1 MRRAMPA
8 TLSALR
14 GAPRILLTALRPL
27 RRGVRIAVVT
37 LFALPVLIFVVLAG
51 ALAWANTEAGRGV
64 IARQAGALVP
74 GLAIEGLTGPLP
86 GRIGIARLSMAD
98 ATGAWVEVKNAEV
111 ALDLMALLR
120 RELRITTLTAQRVA
134 LHRLPPGDGTPAP
147 PPDPDAPL
155 IPFLPALPVA
165 VHLDRLEVARIE
177 LGAPVLGVA
186 AVLALEG
193 SASLDA
199 GALAARLEA
208 RRLDAPAQASLVLDL
223 APGADR
229 LTARLDASEPAG
241 GLLATALGLPDRA
254 ARARL
259 SLDGPATGARLD
271 LDAALGEDVTVTAQG
286 TLSAAPDGAAA
297 ARIDLRIAAA
307 PLLPDALRTVAMP
320 AEVSI
325 DAGIDAA
332 RRVALRG
339 ATLRIPAGQATAQGS
354 ADLAAETLDITARI
368 EQRGSAAL
376 GALVPPIARWAALTI
391 EAQASGPMRAP
402 RVALDATAQGF
413 ASDTP
418 ALVATLGETPRLR
431 LRAAL
436 PTRIEA
442 LSIDG
447 AALRITA
454 EGDIGET
461 LDATLRVVAA
471 DLAPLLPGLA
481 GGLQAEARLTGPR
494 SDPSVA
500 LTARGER
507 LERDGQV
514 LEAPELALSI
524 ATPFSA
530 PRAEGTLRATYA
542 GLPATLD
549 LHGVPEG
556 EALRIERLAF
566 AFGPAR
572 VDAHGV
578 VDPRAAT
585 FAGDVAIDVTD
596 LAPFAALAGTPM
608 AGRAS
613 LRARLDLREGAQ
625 GFDAT
630 AELAQAR
637 IAGRALEGRL
647 TAQGTLAALDATLE
661 ARADDTRLTTRVN
674 VAPEARGTN
683 APDARVTVTPD
694 ATARR
699 ITIPDLL
706 LRRGADSLR
715 LTAPARLVV
724 SDIGAIAIEALSLTT
739 SRGGRFSAEG
749 RWGPDTADLRAT
761 LSALPV
767 AGLAAIAAP
776 GLAIEGTI
784 AGEARITGPTTD
796 PAARL
801 RIEATGLRNA
811 DPAFRGLPAA
821 RVLVEGTAGTRVEG
835 TAGTRGADMR
845 LDASAG
851 AALRANGTARI
862 TGGFGADAALA
873 ARLEANADVTTLAGP
888 LLAAGAQRVT
898 GRATIN
904 ADATGTLG
912 APRIA
917 GRATLAN
924 GSFRDLAQGI
934 TLTDIA
940 ATLRGEGDR
949 VVIERL
955 DARTAGGGTI
965 AIAGSVTPAAPGLPA
980 DITLTARRARPLRS
994 DLVST
999 VFDADLRLVGALLAD
1014 ARLGGR
1020 VQVARMD
1027 ITVPERLPA
1036 AVQTLPGVTE
1046 RGRRPAGTPPLAP
1059 PAAPGSSALPPIAL
1073 DITVEAPRA
1082 VFVRGRGIDA
1092 EFGGSLAVAGT
1103 IAAPA
1108 VTGGLN
1114 LRRGSLSFFDR
1125 RLDFRRGEVAFN
1137 AGTLVPTLDFTATS
1151 RAREATINV
1160 NITGPAND
1168 PQLAFSSTP
1177 ELPQDEVLSR
1187 LLFDRRANEL
1197 SPFQLAQLAQVLAG
1211 AAGIDTPSAGGIIER
1226 IRRTLALDRLSVG
1239 EERNRENTRSTGA
1252 TLETGRY
1259 VADGVYL
1266 GIRQGTE
1273 GGPPRVGVQVD
1284 IAPRVRLEA
1293 ETGGNSAG
1301 GDRIG
1306 LSFEWEY

>member
-1 MRRAMPA
+1 MRRALQA
-8 TLSALR
+8 VLAALR
-14 GAPRILLTALRPL
+14 RSWRLAMPWTRRILRVAVALL
-27 RRGVRIAVVT
+27 VG
-37 LFALPVLIFVVLAG
+37 LPVLVLLLLGG
-51 ALAWANTEAGRGV
+51 ALLWANTEGGRGFV
-64 IARQAGALVP
+64 ARQAGVLVQ
-74 GLAIEGLTGPLP
+74 GLSIEGLTGPLP
-86 GRIGIARLSMAD
+86 GRIGVARLAMAD
-98 ATGAWVEVKNAEV
+98 DSGAWLEVEDA
-111 ALDLMALLR
+111 AIAFDLMALLR
-120 RELRITTLTAQRVA
+120 RDLRITSAQARRVA
-134 LHRLPPGDGTPAP
+134 LHRLPPATDPPP

-155 IPFLPALPVA
+155 IPALPSLPVA
-165 VHLDRLEVARIE
+165 VHLDRLAIERIE
-177 LGAPVLGVA
+177 LGAPVMGVA
-186 AVLALEG
+186 AVLTLDG

-199 GALAARLEA
+199 GALAARIDARRIDVPAEA
-208 RRLDAPAQASLVLDL
+208 RLVLDL

-229 LTARLDASEPAG
+229 LVARLDASEPAG

-271 LDAALGEDVTVTAQG
+271 LDVALGEDITLTAQG
-286 TLSAAPDGAAA
+286 RVSAAPDGAAA
-297 ARIDLRIAAA
+297 AQVELRLAAA
-307 PLLPDALRTVAMP
+307 QLLPEEVRPAAMP
-320 AEVSI
+320 ATVTL
-325 DAGIDAA
+325 DAAIDAA
-332 RRVALRG
+332 RRVALRRLV
-339 ATLRIPAGQATAQGS
+339 LRVPAGEVTAAGS
-354 ADLAAETLDITARI
+354 ADFAAETLDITARASVG
-368 EQRGSAAL
+368 GSAVL
-376 GALVPPIARWAALTI
+376 GALVPPVARWASLSA
-391 EAQASGPMRAP
+391 EVHASGAMRTP
-402 RVALDATAQGF
+402 RIALDAAVQGF
-413 ASDTP
+413 GSDTP
-418 ALVATLGETPRLR
+418 ALAAALGETPRIALR
-431 LRAAL
+431 TAL
-436 PTRIEA
+436 PDRIESLA
-442 LSIDG
+442 IDG
-447 AALRITA
+447 AALRVTA
-454 EGDIGET
+454 EGSVGET

-471 DLAPLLPGLA
+471 DLAPLVPGLA
-481 GGLQAEARLTGPR
+481 GGLEAEARLTGPR
-494 SDPSVA
+494 ADPSVA

-514 LEAPELALSI
+514 LEAPELSLSL

-556 EALRIERLAF
+556 ENLRLDRLAF

-572 VDAHGV
+572 VDATGV
-578 VDPRAAT
+578 VNPRAAT
-585 FAGDVAIDVTD
+585 FAGDVTLDVPD
-596 LAPFAALAGTPM
+596 LRPFAALAGTPM

-613 LRARLDLREGAQ
+613 LRARLDVRDGAQ

-630 AELAQAR
+630 AELADAR
-637 IAGRALEGRL
+637 IAGTALDGRL
-647 TAQGTLAALDATLE
+647 AAQGTPEAFDATLE
-661 ARADDTRLTTRVN
+661 ARADDARLTTRVS
-674 VAPEARGTN
+674 VTPEARGSN
-683 APDARVTVTPD
+683 APEGRGGTTPEAREGP
-694 ATARR
+694 APGGTARR
-699 ITIPDLL
+699 ITVPELL

-715 LTAPARLVV
+715 LAAPARILLAEDGSV
-724 SDIGAIAIEALSLTT
+724 AIEALTITT
-739 SRGGRFSAEG
+739 SRGGTLRAEG
-749 RWGPDTADLRAT
+749 RWGPETADIRAT
-761 LSALPV
+761 LTALPV
-767 AGLAAIAAP
+767 AGLAALAAP
-776 GLAIEGTI
+776 GATVEGSI
-784 AGEARITGPTTD
+784 AGEARITGSVAD

-811 DPAFRGLPAA
+811 DPAFRGLPTA
-821 RVLVEGTAGTRVEG
+821 RVLVEGTAGARS
-835 TAGTRGADMR
+835 ADIR

-851 AALRANGTARI
+851 AALRANGTARVS
-862 TGGFGADAALA
+862 GGFGADAALA
-873 ARLEANADVTTLAGP
+873 ARLDANAELAAIAGP

-898 GRATIN
+898 GRATLN
-904 ADATGTLG
+904 AEATGTLG
-912 APRIA
+912 APRLS

-924 GSFRDLAQGI
+924 GSFRDLAQGV
-934 TLTDIA
+934 TLTDIT

-949 VVIERL
+949 VVIERF

-965 AIAGSVTPAAPGLPA
+965 AIGGTVSPAAAGLPA

-999 VFDADLRLVGALLAD
+999 VFDADLRLAGALLAD
-1014 ARLGGR
+1014 ARLSGR
-1020 VQVARMD
+1020 VQVTRMD

-1036 AVQTLPGVTE
+1036 GVQTLPGVTE
-1046 RGRRPAGTPPLAP
+1046 RGRRPTGTPPLAP
-1059 PAAPGSSALPPIAL
+1059 PAPPGSSTLPPIAL
-1073 DITVEAPRA
+1073 EVTVEAPRA

-1108 VTGGLN
+1108 VSGALN

-1125 RLDFRRGEVAFN
+1125 RLDFRRGEVSFD
-1137 AGTLVPTLDFTATS
+1137 AGTLIPTLDFLATS

-1160 NITGPAND
+1160 TVTGPAND
-1168 PQLAFSSTP
+1168 PKLEFSSTP

-1211 AAGIDTPSAGGIIER
+1211 AAGLDTPSAGGILER

-1239 EERNRENTRSTGA
+1239 EDRNRENTRSTGA

-1266 GIRQGTE
+1266 GVRQGTE